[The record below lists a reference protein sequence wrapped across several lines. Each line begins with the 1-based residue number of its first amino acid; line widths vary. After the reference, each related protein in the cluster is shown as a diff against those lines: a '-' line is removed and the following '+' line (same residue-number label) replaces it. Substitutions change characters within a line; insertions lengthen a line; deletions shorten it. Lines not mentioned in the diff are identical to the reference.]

1 MHRAHSLYNTTRD
14 DDTALINK
22 YAGLIDR
29 VARRLTQRVGIP
41 STFDDL
47 WSAGALGL
55 LDAAKRF
62 DSARDV
68 RFESFVEH
76 RVRGAMLD
84 ELRKM
89 DHLPRRMR
97 TQADQ
102 ISKTRQ
108 ALAHRLGHEPSIE
121 ELAAE
126 LKMDVGELGEMEMLA
141 MPHMPLAQ
149 NFSTCSEDPGQDERL
164 AKAECLQALTN
175 ALASLPERLQ
185 ILMSLHYVE
194 GLTYKEIAQVFEVS
208 EPRVCQLHTEAVNRI
223 RSQMSDSVEQD
234 KEKKSETSAEIQLS
248 LQASLSGKS
257 KGKGKRLS
265 NS

>member
-1 MHRAHSLYNTTRD
+1 LYNSTRD
-14 DDTALINK
+14 DDAALINK

-89 DHLPRRMR
+89 DHLPRRLR

-108 ALAHRLGHEPSIE
+108 ALAHKLGHEPSIE

-126 LKMDVGELGEMEMLA
+126 LNMDVGELGEMEMLA

-149 NFSTCSEDPGQDERL
+149 NFPTCCEDVAQDEQL
-164 AKAECLQALTN
+164 AKAECLHALTS

-208 EPRVCQLHTEAVNRI
+208 EPRVCQLHAEAVNRI
-223 RSQMSDSVEQD
+223 RDQMSDGAEQQPKD
-234 KEKKSETSAEIQLS
+234 KKSESPTEIQLP
-248 LQASLSGKS
+248 LQASLPGKS
-257 KGKGKRLS
+257 KGRGKRLS
-265 NS
+265 SS